1 MNGKNCNVCGKWF
14 EQDQFTYGNRDN
26 NSYCKACAKEYG
38 EHYTKGGTVA
48 TRKWLD
54 DMRTKWK

>member
-1 MNGKNCNVCGKWF
+1 MNGKNCS
-14 EQDQFTYGNRDN
+14 EQYV
-26 NSYCKACAKEYG
+26 
-38 EHYTKGGTVA
+38 KGGTVA